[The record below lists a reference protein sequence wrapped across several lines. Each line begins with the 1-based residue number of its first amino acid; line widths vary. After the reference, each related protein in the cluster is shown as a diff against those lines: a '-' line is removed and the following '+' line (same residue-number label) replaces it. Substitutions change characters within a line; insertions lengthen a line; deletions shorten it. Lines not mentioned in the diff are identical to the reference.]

1 MPGSIPSPPI
11 PPPTLYTVGL
21 KLLPGDT
28 RGSAECLDAL
38 IAHKRCAQASLLV
51 TQQMR
56 DRRVLMKV
64 LQDAERV
71 SLHDLDPRPVR
82 LELVVHGPN
91 GLGNE
96 VPMTPSVV
104 RVFE

>member
-1 MPGSIPSPPI
+1 
-11 PPPTLYTVGL
+11 
-21 KLLPGDT
+21 
-28 RGSAECLDAL
+28 
-38 IAHKRCAQASLLV
+38 
-51 TQQMR
+51 MR

-71 SLHDLDPRPVR
+71 SLHDLEPRPVR

-96 VPMTPSVV
+96 VPMTPTVV